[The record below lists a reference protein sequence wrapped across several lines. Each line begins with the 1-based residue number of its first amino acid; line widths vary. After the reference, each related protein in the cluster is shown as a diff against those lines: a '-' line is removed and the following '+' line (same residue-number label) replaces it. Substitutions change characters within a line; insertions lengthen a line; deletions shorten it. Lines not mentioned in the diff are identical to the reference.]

1 MPYKYTQTLY
11 SFDELDEKAQ
21 GKAIEHEQTTHP
33 AAPDWEY
40 EEAERCLLEECKEFL
55 SEQGVVDADLQYSGF
70 WSQGDGASITGEITL
85 SDALKDHPQ
94 VEIPESISENEVGAS
109 KIKEYV
115 EASLGEERIK
125 VLEEFLKLH
134 DINFSVYRYRGSH
147 YVHENTLQIE
157 VSMRPY
163 STEEGLKVATS
174 DLLEEDQLWKS
185 LTDRF
190 NSVHTL
196 PVDAEKELEDTILCY
211 FRDFSCIMYRT
222 LEGAYNACYEEKN
235 IAEILRSSEYLYT
248 ARGVFV
254 LQGFDSE
261 GVAKIENETEEKTG
275 EQEA

>member
-40 EEAERCLLEECKEFL
+40 EDEERYLLNECRNFL

-85 SDALKDHPQ
+85 SDALKDYPQ
-94 VEIPESISENEVGAS
+94 VKIPESISENEVGAS

-125 VLEEFLKLH
+125 VLREFLKLH
-134 DINFSVYRYRGSH
+134 DINFSVYRYHGSH

-163 STEEGLKVATS
+163 STQEGLKVVTA
-174 DLLEEDQLWKS
+174 DLLDEDQLWKS

-196 PVDAEKELEDTILCY
+196 PVAAKKELEDTILCY
-211 FRDFSCIMYRT
+211 FRDFSGIMYRT
-222 LEGAYNACYEEKN
+222 LERVHNACYEEKN
-235 IAEILRSSEYLYT
+235 VAELLRNNECLFT
-248 ARGVFV
+248 KDGVFK
-254 LQGFDSE
+254 LQSFDSE
-261 GVAKIENETEEKTG
+261 DVVKIENETEEKTG
-275 EQEA
+275 EQKA